1 MRGGGATFL
10 PLIAVTL
17 PAYSQKLIDQ
27 SLTANCTKPNP
38 YRSNVLVTM
47 VLGLYHK
54 HYGARYNFVRS
65 HYFKEV
71 NPKMLIK
78 VNQLKRIQIA
88 VKIMNVT
95 SRIRKTKLKNIKSRI
110 VQRLKLATGNA
121 GLR

>member
-1 MRGGGATFL
+1 
-10 PLIAVTL
+10 
-17 PAYSQKLIDQ
+17 
-27 SLTANCTKPNP
+27 
-38 YRSNVLVTM
+38 
-47 VLGLYHK
+47 
-54 HYGARYNFVRS
+54 
-65 HYFKEV
+65 
-71 NPKMLIK
+71 MLIK